1 MGLVG
6 KSELL
11 SFNNVVDILI
21 LSNGILGA
29 SILTCLRGFREDFG
43 GKTWMVSKEFGCIN
57 L

>member
-11 SFNNVVDILI
+11 SLNNVVDILI

-29 SILTCLRGFREDFG
+29 SILTCLGGFWEYFG
-43 GKTWMVSKEFGCIN
+43 GKTWMVSKEFGCVD